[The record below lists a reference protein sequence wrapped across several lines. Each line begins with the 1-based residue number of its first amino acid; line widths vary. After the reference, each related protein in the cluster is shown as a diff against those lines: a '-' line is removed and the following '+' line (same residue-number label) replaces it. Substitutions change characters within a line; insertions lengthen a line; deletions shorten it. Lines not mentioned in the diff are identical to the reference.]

1 MFILYTLT
9 SSTGVGS
16 LAEVSYL
23 YPLRTG
29 FKIINIDAKSR
40 HCESAFKC
48 RVEDNVSKRS
58 MLEKTIRGSIL
69 IFFFFFGASPLP
81 CSPSWDMLVAP
92 YHFIFSLEKRYI
104 PHSSVVRVRWLA
116 SLRFGPWDI
125 TVSFPLDYV
134 SKPKH
139 PCTTA
144 LLCLLASLPSF
155 Y

>member
-48 RVEDNVSKRS
+48 RVEDVSKRS

-69 IFFFFFGASPLP
+69 IFFFFFWCFSSPL
-81 CSPSWDMLVAP
+81 
-92 YHFIFSLEKRYI
+92 
-104 PHSSVVRVRWLA
+104 
-116 SLRFGPWDI
+116 
-125 TVSFPLDYV
+125 FPLLGYASCPV
-134 SKPKH
+134 SLHFLLRKVIH
-139 PCTTA
+139 PTQQCGESEVACIPQIWTMGYHCFFSIG
-144 LLCLLASLPSF
+144 LCF
-155 Y
+155 

>member
-48 RVEDNVSKRS
+48 RVEDVSKRS

-69 IFFFFFGASPLP
+69 IFFFLVLLLSPVLP
-81 CSPSWDMLVAP
+81 PGIC
-92 YHFIFSLEKRYI
+92 
-104 PHSSVVRVRWLA
+104 
-116 SLRFGPWDI
+116 
-125 TVSFPLDYV
+125 
-134 SKPKH
+134 
-139 PCTTA
+139 
-144 LLCLLASLPSF
+144 
-155 Y
+155 